1 MPIAGDLDDAWICG
15 QSESPL
21 LNAGDECFDAD
32 SGDDIFP
39 LPHAR
44 VWIERVYTL
53 PRQADFFRHFEP
65 GSGEELLHAADLRYD
80 GIHLVPP

>member
-32 SGDDIFP
+32 SGDDVFP

-53 PRQADFFRHFEP
+53 PR
-65 GSGEELLHAADLRYD
+65 
-80 GIHLVPP
+80 